1 MNEKEKRAAQ
11 AKARVKVWNES
22 VEKNK
27 ELVRKWREENKD
39 RFDLL
44 PYSIDF
50 PLIWKYTI

>member
-1 MNEKEKRAAQ
+1 MMNEKEKRAAQ

-44 PYSIDF
+44 PYSA
-50 PLIWKYTI
+50 